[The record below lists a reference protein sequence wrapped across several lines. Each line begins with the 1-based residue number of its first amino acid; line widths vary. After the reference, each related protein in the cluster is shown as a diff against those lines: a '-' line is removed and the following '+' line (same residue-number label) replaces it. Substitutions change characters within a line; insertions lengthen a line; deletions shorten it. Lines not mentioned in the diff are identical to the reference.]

1 MTPAAVLRLN
11 LLLAAALLGSA
22 LLLVKTSYE
31 SRRLFAALD
40 RARAEQA
47 VLESERQRLES
58 ERQAQGTPLRVER
71 VARDQLGM
79 RSASAAVTLYVEP
92 PRAAAAAAGGAP

>member
-1 MTPAAVLRLN
+1 MRVN
-11 LLLAAALLGSA
+11 LLLVAALLASA

-47 VLESERQRLES
+47 QLESERQRLES
-58 ERQAQGTPLRVER
+58 DRQAQATPLRVER
-71 VARDQLGM
+71 VARDKLGM
-79 RSASAAVTLYVEP
+79 RTAGAAVTLYVDAP
-92 PRAAAAAAGGAP
+92 TASAASTGAAR